1 MKGMESLPDLAK
13 LTPVQKDEL
22 IHELWGLVRALRKEV
37 MEVTAKVAELE
48 GRVALNSPNS
58 SKPPSSEGYDKPK
71 PKSLRPPSKNPPGG
85 QKGHEGHT
93 LKKAES
99 PDHIVL
105 HAPPATCECGLPLPG
120 ATVAETRQVFDLPST
135 HYEVTEHQ
143 VLEVRC
149 ACGQRHRGEFPEG
162 VNAPVQYGPRLKGAA
177 VHLTQHHMLPAQRTA
192 DLMGDLAGLP
202 LSDATVLAAVAEAR
216 ARLEPTVAA
225 IGQAIVAAPIAHA
238 DETGLRVDGKLHW
251 LHVLATGLLTWMGV
265 HPNRGK
271 KAFDAFGLLTSFVGT
286 LIHDGWKPYRDL
298 VCKHALCNA
307 HHLREL
313 TYVFEEMGQ
322 TWAKRLIELLLA
334 ACQEVD
340 RASGLLPQDRLA
352 YFRSLYW
359 EIIAEGEAANP
370 RAPPSGKRGR
380 TRQSKAV
387 NLLHRLRTYAD
398 DVLRFMTDPGVPFTN
413 NLAEQAVRLPK
424 VKQKVSGC
432 FRTVMG
438 AQSFC
443 IIRSYLDTLR
453 KQGANLFHALTQTFQ
468 GNVPQPRFA

>member
-1 MKGMESLPDLAK
+1 MKGMAPLPDLDRLSVAEK
-13 LTPVQKDEL
+13 DDLIRLLFARVQEL
-22 IHELWGLVRALRKEV
+22 
-37 MEVTAKVAELE
+37 TAKVAELE
-48 GRVALNSPNS
+48 GRLALNSRNS
-58 SKPPSSEGYDKPK
+58 SKPPSSEGYAKPK
-71 PKSLRPPSKNPPGG
+71 PKSLRTPGKNPRGG
-85 QKGHEGHT
+85 QKGHAGHT

-99 PDHIVL
+99 PHHIVL
-105 HAPPATCECGLPLPG
+105 YAPPATCEGCGLPLPE
-120 ATVAETRQVFDLPST
+120 ATVAETRQVFDLPPT
-135 HYEVTEHQ
+135 HYEVTEHR
-143 VLEVRC
+143 VLEARC
-149 ACGQRHRGEFPEG
+149 ACGQWHRGEFPEG
-162 VNAPVQYGPRLKGAA
+162 VNAPVQYGPRVQAAA

-192 DLMGDLAGLP
+192 DLIGDLAGLP

-216 ARLEPTVAA
+216 ERLEPTVTA

-238 DETGLRVDGKLHW
+238 DETGLRVEGKLHW
-251 LHVLATGLLTWMGV
+251 LHVLATGLLTWMGI

-298 VCKHALCNA
+298 VCQHALCNA

-322 TWAKRLIELLLA
+322 SWASRLIEMLVEACHKVTAAGGPLA
-334 ACQEVD
+334 AD
-340 RASGLLPQDRLA
+340 RVAH
-352 YFRSLYW
+352 FRSLYL
-359 EIIAEGEAANP
+359 EILAEGEAANP

-387 NLLHRLRTYAD
+387 NLLHRLHTYAD
-398 DVLRFMTDPGVPFTN
+398 DVLRFMTDPGVSFTN
-413 NLAEQAVRLPK
+413 NLAEQAVRMPK

-432 FRTVMG
+432 FRTLAG

-453 KQGANLFHALTQTFQ
+453 KQGANLFHALTLTFQ
-468 GNVPQPRFA
+468 GNVPQPRLA

>member
-1 MKGMESLPDLAK
+1 MDMKSLPDLNRLSVAEK
-13 LTPVQKDEL
+13 DDLIRLLFARVQEL
-22 IHELWGLVRALRKEV
+22 
-37 MEVTAKVAELE
+37 TAKVAELE
-48 GRVALNSPNS
+48 GRLALNSRNS
-58 SKPPSSEGYDKPK
+58 SKPPALEGYDKPK
-71 PKSLRPPSKNPPGG
+71 PKSLRPPGKNPPGG

-93 LKKAES
+93 LQKAES

-105 HAPPATCECGLPLPG
+105 HAPSATCECGLPLLE

-135 HYEVTEHQ
+135 RYEVTEHH
-143 VLEVRC
+143 VLEARC
-149 ACGQRHRGEFPEG
+149 ACGKRHRGEFPEG
-162 VNAPVQYGPRLKGAA
+162 VNAPVQYGPRVKAAA
-177 VHLTQHHMLPAQRTA
+177 VHLSQHHMLPAQRTA
-192 DLMGDLAGLP
+192 DLMGDLTDLP

-216 ARLEPTVAA
+216 ERLEPTVTA

-238 DETGLRVDGKLHW
+238 DETGLRVDGKLHG
-251 LHVLATGLLTWMGV
+251 LHVLATGLLTWRGI
-265 HPNRGK
+265 HPQRGK
-271 KAFDAFGLLTSFVGT
+271 KAFDAFGLLTAFVGT
-286 LIHDGWKPYRDL
+286 LIHDGWKPYRAL
-298 VCKHALCNA
+298 VCQHALCNA

-313 TYVFEEMGQ
+313 TYLFEEMGQ
-322 TWAKRLIELLLA
+322 AWANRLIEMLVA
-334 ACQEVD
+334 ACQEVTAAGGPLAAD
-340 RASGLLPQDRLA
+340 RIAH
-352 YFRSLYW
+352 FRSLYL
-359 EIIAEGEAANP
+359 EIIAAGEAANP
-370 RAPPSGKRGR
+370 RAPPSGKRSR

-413 NLAEQAVRLPK
+413 NLAEQAVRMPK

-432 FRTVMG
+432 FRTVTG